1 MHKPSILF
9 MGTPEFAVPSLKILI
24 DHRMP
29 LAGVI
34 TQPDRPRGRGR
45 QLAPPP
51 VKILAEAH
59 GLSVLQPERIRDEA
73 FLQVFRDL
81 APELVVVAA
90 FGQILPGEM
99 ISRPPLGCINVH
111 PSLLPKYRGAAP
123 IQRSLINGDETTG
136 MTIMRMD
143 EGVDSGDILLQE
155 PVPIL
160 PEENFG
166 SLHDRLAEIGARMLY
181 RTIEMIIDQ
190 SVRPIR
196 QDHAKATP
204 APRIRK
210 EDCVIDWSRSV
221 KEVLSLIRGL
231 SPDPGA
237 YTFLNGKKL
246 KIYAARGEASPS
258 PPAPGTVSNP
268 AAGEPAVA
276 AADGFVYPED
286 IQMENKNRMSVRD
299 FLRGYRITPGTT
311 MG

>member
-24 DHRMP
+24 DRQMP
-29 LAGVI
+29 LIGVV

-45 QLAPPP
+45 QPAPPP
-51 VKILAEAH
+51 VKLLAEAH
-59 GLSVLQPERIRDEA
+59 GLSVLQPERIRDEV

-99 ISRPPLGCINVH
+99 ISGPRLGCINVH

-123 IQRSLINGDETTG
+123 IQRSLINGEETTG

-166 SLHDRLAEIGARMLY
+166 SLHDRLAEIGARMLQ

-190 SVRPIR
+190 SVRPIP
-196 QDHAKATP
+196 QNHAEATL
-204 APRIRK
+204 APRIKK
-210 EDCVIDWSRSV
+210 EDCIIDWKRSV
-221 KEVLSLIRGL
+221 RDVLSLIRGL

-246 KIYAARGEASPS
+246 KIYAARGETSS
-258 PPAPGTVSNP
+258 SSTAPGAVSNP
-268 AAGEPAVA
+268 TSGLLAVA
-276 AADGFVYPED
+276 AADGFIYPAD

-299 FLRGYRITPGTT
+299 FLRGYRLGPDTVVG
-311 MG
+311 